1 KRVKKSEVKEK
12 PNKMFMTKSKDTS
25 QKGIQRAAKALEQRV
40 EQLEA
45 VEAPKFESII
55 RFSKPKA
62 LQLHNNFPV
71 MGDQLTLSHY
81 DKIQLDKTSFLLLL
95 GKTIPSTGHNC
106 PGTPTPLPDHLQ
118 S

>member
-1 KRVKKSEVKEK
+1 IKQIYRHEKNLKKKVRLMKTTNEKMKKADKVTQARKRVKKSEVKEK

-45 VEAPKFESII
+45 VEAPKFESVI

-62 LQLHNNFPV
+62 LQLHNHFQV
-71 MGDQLTLSHY
+71 M
-81 DKIQLDKTSFLLLL
+81 
-95 GKTIPSTGHNC
+95 
-106 PGTPTPLPDHLQ
+106 
-118 S
+118 